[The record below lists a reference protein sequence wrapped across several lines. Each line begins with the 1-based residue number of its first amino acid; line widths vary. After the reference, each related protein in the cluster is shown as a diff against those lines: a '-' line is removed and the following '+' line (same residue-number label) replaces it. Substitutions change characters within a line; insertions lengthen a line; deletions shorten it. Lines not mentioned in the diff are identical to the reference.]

1 MSNAIPAGSY
11 VKDKEDL
18 LVNILYEALLLVS
31 DKGHDSLH
39 CEKYNVKYIVE
50 GIVKG
55 DLTTPALYKSTKHIF
70 NKLYA
75 KLLADGF

>member
-1 MSNAIPAGSY
+1 MSY

-18 LVNILYEALLLVS
+18 LVNALYEALLLVS
-31 DKGHDSLH
+31 DRSDESH

-50 GIVKG
+50 GIVKT
-55 DLTTPALYKSTKHIF
+55 DKELYKSTKHIF